1 MRNRN
6 LAPKSKSFLMGIG
19 EGKCNIAFYIDT
31 CVFFLYLWCYKL
43 VFIEPDRKR
52 IT

>member
-31 CVFFLYLWCYKL
+31 CFFFYIFGVINLCLLNQIVK
-43 VFIEPDRKR
+43 E
-52 IT
+52 